1 MLKLIAKL
9 LDSRLVLGLAVV
21 LVAAGTAQGS
31 EVRAV
36 RLGVHADHTRLVLDL
51 SAPTEFSVTEASG
64 NNVVIIE
71 FADAVAASKLQAA
84 LAGQG
89 LIHAIDL
96 ESRGKALEVR
106 VTLVPGA
113 GLQRF
118 DTLAAAGSSPAR
130 LFMDIVRQEA
140 APTVASKPAAAET
153 AIESAAVS
161 AKPDTATAKPESV
174 QIASAATTL
183 QTMRDLVA
191 AALKAGDAGA
201 ADADTAPATD
211 DAATFIPPRKPTA
224 PATAAADPPAPAAAS
239 PPADGVTL
247 AAMPAFGAM
256 MIPPTKPKSGGDKF
270 LIALDAGHG
279 GKDPG
284 AIGIDGTEE
293 KEITLKMAIELKALL
308 EGTGRYDVLLV
319 RDDDTLIPLRK
330 RIEIARQSGA
340 DLFISLHADH
350 NDNKHQRG
358 ASVYTLSETASDA
371 EAAALATRENK
382 EDLITGVDLSHQ
394 SQMVTSILIDL
405 AQRETKN
412 LSARFASYVTKQ
424 LSTTTRM
431 VYSSHRFAGFA
442 VLKSPDVPSILV
454 ELGYLSNEMDEKE
467 LVSKKY
473 RGRMAKAILR
483 AIDQYVDWQKGVKQ
497 S

>member
-1 MLKLIAKL
+1 MM
-9 LDSRLVLGLAVV
+9 
-21 LVAAGTAQGS
+21 AAGTAQGS

-51 SAPTEFSVTEASG
+51 SAPTQVTVTDKSANSL
-64 NNVVIIE
+64 VIIKL
-71 FADAVAASKLQAA
+71 ADAAAAPRLQAA

-89 LIHAIDL
+89 LVQAIDL
-96 ESRGKALEVR
+96 QAHGKALEIR
-106 VTLVPGA
+106 VALAPGA
-113 GLQRF
+113 SLKRY
-118 DTLAAAGSSPAR
+118 DTLAAAGASPAR
-130 LFMDIVRQEA
+130 VFVDIVQQVNA
-140 APTVASKPAAAET
+140 APVASQPAAAE
-153 AIESAAVS
+153 AAPEPAAAPTKADMAV
-161 AKPDTATAKPESV
+161 AKPESV
-174 QIASAATTL
+174 QVASAATTL

-191 AALKAGDAGA
+191 AAINAGEAEA
-201 ADADTAPATD
+201 AAAAANADTAAGAD
-211 DAATFIPPRKPTA
+211 DIASLIPPRKPE
-224 PATAAADPPAPAAAS
+224 ATAAAVARNTEPAAAS
-239 PPADGVTL
+239 QSADGVTL
-247 AAMPAFGAM
+247 AAVPAFGAM

-284 AIGIDGTEE
+284 AIGVNGTEE
-293 KEITLKMAIELKALL
+293 KEITLKMALELRALL
-308 EGTGRYDVLLV
+308 EGTGKYTVLLV
-319 RDDDTLIPLRK
+319 REDDTLIPLRK

-394 SQMVTSILIDL
+394 SQVVTSILIDL

-467 LVSKKY
+467 LVGKKY
-473 RGRMAKAILR
+473 RGRLAKAILR
-483 AIDQYVDWQKGVKQ
+483 AIDQYVDWLKGVKP

>member
-1 MLKLIAKL
+1 LAIAL
-9 LDSRLVLGLAVV
+9 MAV
-21 LVAAGTAQGS
+21 GSAQGS

-51 SAPTEFSVTEASG
+51 SAPTQFTVTDKSD
-64 NNVVIIE
+64 NSLVIIQL
-71 FADAVAASKLQAA
+71 ADSAAAPKLQAA

-89 LIHAIDL
+89 LVHAIDL
-96 ESRGKALEVR
+96 VPRGKALEIR
-106 VTLVPGA
+106 VALAPGA
-113 GLQRF
+113 RLQKF
-118 DTLAAAGSSPAR
+118 DTLFAAGSSPAR
-130 LFMDIVRQEA
+130 VFMDIVRPDGA
-140 APTVASKPAAAET
+140 APAASQPVAAE
-153 AIESAAVS
+153 AVPPSAEVS
-161 AKPDTATAKPESV
+161 AKAGMAAAKPEPV
-174 QIASAATTL
+174 QLASAATTL

-191 AALKAGDAGA
+191 AALKAGEAEA
-201 ADADTAPATD
+201 AAAAAKADTAAGTD
-211 DAATFIPPRKPTA
+211 ETALLIPPSKPDA
-224 PATAAADPPAPAAAS
+224 PGTAAAENTAPTTVAAEG
-239 PPADGVTL
+239 DGVTL
-247 AAMPAFGAM
+247 AALPAFGAM
-256 MIPPTKPKSGGDKF
+256 MIPPTKPKSASGKF

-284 AIGIDGTEE
+284 ATGINGTEE
-293 KEITLKMAIELKALL
+293 KEITLKMALELKALL

-319 RDDDTLIPLRK
+319 REDDTLIPLRK

-454 ELGYLSNEMDEKE
+454 ELGYLSNELDEKE
-467 LVSKKY
+467 LVSKRY

-483 AIDQYVDWQKGVKQ
+483 AIDQYVAWQKGEKA

>member
-1 MLKLIAKL
+1 
-9 LDSRLVLGLAVV
+9 
-21 LVAAGTAQGS
+21 
-31 EVRAV
+31 
-36 RLGVHADHTRLVLDL
+36 
-51 SAPTEFSVTEASG
+51 
-64 NNVVIIE
+64 
-71 FADAVAASKLQAA
+71 
-84 LAGQG
+84 
-89 LIHAIDL
+89 
-96 ESRGKALEVR
+96 
-106 VTLVPGA
+106 
-113 GLQRF
+113 
-118 DTLAAAGSSPAR
+118 
-130 LFMDIVRQEA
+130 
-140 APTVASKPAAAET
+140 
-153 AIESAAVS
+153 
-161 AKPDTATAKPESV
+161 
-174 QIASAATTL
+174 
-183 QTMRDLVA
+183 
-191 AALKAGDAGA
+191 
-201 ADADTAPATD
+201 
-211 DAATFIPPRKPTA
+211 
-224 PATAAADPPAPAAAS
+224 
-239 PPADGVTL
+239 
-247 AAMPAFGAM
+247 
-256 MIPPTKPKSGGDKF
+256 MIPPTKPKLGGDKF

-284 AIGIDGTEE
+284 ATGVNGTEE
-293 KEITLKMAIELKALL
+293 KEITLKMARELKELL
-308 EGTGRYDVLLV
+308 EGTGRYEVLLV
-319 RDDDTLIPLRK
+319 RADDTLIPLRK

-467 LVSKKY
+467 LASKRY

-483 AIDQYVDWQKGVKQ
+483 AIDQYVDWQKGVKP

>member
-1 MLKLIAKL
+1 LAIAL
-9 LDSRLVLGLAVV
+9 L
-21 LVAAGTAQGS
+21 AAGAAQGS

-51 SAPTEFSVTEASG
+51 SAPTLFTVTDKSADSL
-64 NNVVIIE
+64 VIIKL
-71 FADAVAASKLQAA
+71 ADAAAAPKLQAA

-89 LIHAIDL
+89 LVQAIDL
-96 ESRGKALEVR
+96 EPRGKALEVR
-106 VTLVPGA
+106 VTLVPGS
-113 GLQRF
+113 GLQRY

-130 LFMDIVRQEA
+130 VFMDIVRQDAGPAIAAKPATAEA
-140 APTVASKPAAAET
+140 ASEPP
-153 AIESAAVS
+153 AVS
-161 AKPDTATAKPESV
+161 TKADTAAAKPEPV

-191 AALKAGDAGA
+191 AALKAGEAEAAAAAANSDTAAGA
-201 ADADTAPATD
+201 D
-211 DAATFIPPRKPTA
+211 DAASLIPPRKPE
-224 PATAAADPPAPAAAS
+224 APAAAAAEN
-239 PPADGVTL
+239 PEPAAASEPAAGVTL
-247 AAMPAFGAM
+247 AAMPAYGAM
-256 MIPPTKPKSGGDKF
+256 MVIPPTKPKSGGDKF

-284 AIGIDGTEE
+284 ATGVNGTEE
-293 KEITLKMAIELKALL
+293 KEITLKMALELKAML

-319 RDDDTLIPLRK
+319 REDDTLIPLRK

-358 ASVYTLSETASDA
+358 ASVYTLSETASDT

-454 ELGYLSNEMDEKE
+454 ELGYLSNELDEKE

-483 AIDQYVDWQKGVKQ
+483 AIDQYVDWQKGVKP

>member
-1 MLKLIAKL
+1 MLKLLAKL
-9 LDSRLVLGLAVV
+9 LDSRPVLGLAVAILTV
-21 LVAAGTAQGS
+21 GLAQAA
-31 EVRAV
+31 EVKSV
-36 RLGVHADHTRLVLDL
+36 RLGVHPDHTRLVLDL
-51 SAPTEFSVTEASG
+51 SAPSRFTVAEQSGGSV
-64 NNVVIIE
+64 VVIKL
-71 FADAVAASKLQAA
+71 ADAVAAAEVQSA

-89 LIHAIDL
+89 LIHTIDL
-96 ESRGKALEVR
+96 KAQGKALDIIVA
-106 VTLVPGA
+106 LVPGA
-113 GLQRF
+113 KLQKY
-118 DTLAAAGSSPAR
+118 DSLAASGAVPAR
-130 LFMDIVRQEA
+130 VFMDVVPRQTAAAIASQPA
-140 APTVASKPAAAET
+140 APATTPTPESGAAKADIAAAQ
-153 AIESAAVS
+153 
-161 AKPDTATAKPESV
+161 PEPV
-174 QIASAATTL
+174 QLASAVTTL
-183 QTMRDLVA
+183 QTMKELVA
-191 AALKAGDAGA
+191 AALKAGQAEAAA
-201 ADADTAPATD
+201 ADAAAGEGDIVSLIPPSKPEAPAPD
-211 DAATFIPPRKPTA
+211 SADAMDQTA
-224 PATAAADPPAPAAAS
+224 LEPGA
-239 PPADGVTL
+239 GVQL

-256 MIPPTKPKSGGDKF
+256 MIPPTKPKSGRDKF

-284 AIGIDGTEE
+284 ATGVNGTEE
-293 KEITLKMAIELKALL
+293 KEITLKMARELKELL
-308 EGTGRYDVLLV
+308 EGTGRYEVLLV
-319 RDDDTLIPLRK
+319 REDDSLIPLRK
-330 RIEIARQSGA
+330 RIEIARQAGA

-454 ELGYLSNEMDEKE
+454 ELGYLSNELDEKE
-467 LVSKKY
+467 LVSKRF
-473 RGRMAKAILR
+473 RGRIAKAILR
-483 AIDQYVDWQKGVKQ
+483 AIDLYVDWQKGVK
-497 S
+497 SS